1 MSGVWKS
8 SLGLAVWLV
17 EVPTRWSRPS
27 LVFLGRLVRLPRTG
41 GRLALSVRVVG
52 FPAFQ
57 VVPASAL
64 LSRKGFCHLA
74 RGGGGSC
81 VSLSPSNSPTTR
93 RTVLRSDGVPP
104 STQQHPQH
112 YVTCLFRVHFSATS
126 GEEKER
132 EKLILFPS
140 YLEGSTKK
148 TRCLVEMVVNDQAE
162 PPGWTERGRLSWGLA
177 EGILAQPWILAPR
190 LCHTKDPCSVAAPL
204 PAPPQACDGSLDS

>member
-64 LSRKGFCHLA
+64 LSREGFCHLA

-112 YVTCLFRVHFSATS
+112 YVTCLFRVHFLQPV
-126 GEEKER
+126 GRKKKEKS
-132 EKLILFPS
+132 LFSFLPIS
-140 YLEGSTKK
+140 RDQQKK
-148 TRCLVEMVVNDQAE
+148 
-162 PPGWTERGRLSWGLA
+162 P
-177 EGILAQPWILAPR
+177 
-190 LCHTKDPCSVAAPL
+190 VA
-204 PAPPQACDGSLDS
+204 

>member
-1 MSGVWKS
+1 MVTSVPCL
-8 SLGLAVWLV
+8 LGETCGAAQDW
-17 EVPTRWSRPS
+17 
-27 LVFLGRLVRLPRTG
+27 GRQ
-41 GRLALSVRVVG
+41 ALSVGVVG
-52 FPAFQ
+52 LSAFQ

-64 LSRKGFCHLA
+64 SHEGFCHLA

-81 VSLSPSNSPTTR
+81 LSLSPSNSPTTR

-104 STQQHPQH
+104 STQQHPQR

-148 TRCLVEMVVNDQAE
+148 TRCLVETVINDQAE
-162 PPGWTERGRLSWGLA
+162 PPGWTERGRLSRGLA
-177 EGILAQPWILAPR
+177 EGRWDPSSKAPSHQR
-190 LCHTKDPCSVAAPL
+190 SWFCCS
-204 PAPPQACDGSLDS
+204 PPPSSTSGP